1 MGLAI
6 AVVGGAGLLAVPSNR
21 LGQRL
26 RAPAIFLLAAAM
38 AVHFPGAGPTSASAS
53 RRPVSPEPRGPQHR
67 LTRRREAH
75 QA

>member
-1 MGLAI
+1 VNDAIGLAI

-26 RAPAIFLLAAAM
+26 RVPAPAIFLLAAAM

-53 RRPVSPEPRGPQHR
+53 DDRSALSRAGRS
-67 LTRRREAH
+67 TA
-75 QA
+75 